1 MIYSQGAGATQAL
14 STSVTS
20 AKANLNAGNRAA
32 PYLLIVNASTSVAFV
47 KVSTDNADATAN
59 DLPIGPNESVVIAKT
74 MPPAAATNVTVA
86 AILSASTGS
95 LYITGIDVIGT

>member
-47 KVSTDNADATAN
+47 C
-59 DLPIGPNESVVIAKT
+59 E
-74 MPPAAATNVTVA
+74 AATVTRFVRMLF
-86 AILSASTGS
+86 AIT
-95 LYITGIDVIGT
+95 

>member
-32 PYLLIVNASTSVAFV
+32 PYLLLVNLSAAVAFV
-47 KVSTDNADATAN
+47 RVSTDNSDATAS

-74 MPPAAATNVTVA
+74 MPMAAATNVTVA
-86 AILSASTGS
+86 AILSSATGS
-95 LYITGIDVIGT
+95 LYITGVDIVGT